1 MFIGL
6 SSTFNRVTAID
17 YDIASGMLDK
27 EPGHRDSVKLVQAL
41 IHFDIV
47 EL

>member
-17 YDIASGMLDK
+17 NDIAPGMLDK
-27 EPGHRDSVKLVQAL
+27 EPGHRDPVRLVQAL

-47 EL
+47 QL

>member
-6 SSTFNRVTAID
+6 TSTFNRITAVD
-17 YDIASGMLDK
+17 NDIASGMSDK
-27 EPGHRDSVKLVQAL
+27 EPGHRDAVRFVQAL

-47 EL
+47 QL

>member
-1 MFIGL
+1 MGL

-17 YDIASGMLDK
+17 NDIASGLLDK
-27 EPGHRDSVKLVQAL
+27 EPGHRDPVKLVQAL

-47 EL
+47 QL